1 MKYGSLILEKKEYVV
16 LKRLLNLSINYKEDT
31 RKYSVKRLETELQNA
46 VISDEELVPQDV
58 IRFNSVI
65 TVATDDGW
73 ENTFELVTPNDKNY
87 QNNKVSV
94 LTPMGSAVMGYAQ
107 GDVIDWEFPGGIK
120 KLRIV
125 NVKQNKSNKHYQL

>member
-31 RKYSVKRLETELQNA
+31 RKYSVKRLEAELQNA

-58 IRFNSVI
+58 IRFNSVV

>member
-16 LKRLLNLSINYKEDT
+16 LKRLLNLSKDYKEDT
-31 RKYSVKRLETELQNA
+31 RKYSVKRLESELQNA
-46 VISDEELVPQDV
+46 VINDDELVPQDV

-65 TVATDDGW
+65 TVATEDGW
-73 ENTFELVTPNDKNY
+73 ENTFELVTPNEKDY

-107 GDVIDWEFPGGIK
+107 NDVIDWEFPGGIK

-125 NVKQNKSNKHYQL
+125 NVKQNKSNKHFQL

>member
-31 RKYSVKRLETELQNA
+31 RKYSVKRLEAELQNA

-58 IRFNSVI
+58 IRFNSVV

-73 ENTFELVTPNDKNY
+73 ENTFELVMPNDKNY

-120 KLRIV
+120 KLRII

>member
-16 LKRLLNLSINYKEDT
+16 LKRLLNLTINYKEDT
-31 RKYSVKRLETELQNA
+31 RKYSVKRLEAELQNA
-46 VISDEELVPQDV
+46 IIHDEELVPLDV
-58 IRFNSVI
+58 IRFNSEI
-65 TVATDDGW
+65 TVTTDDGW
-73 ENTFELVTPNDKNY
+73 ENTFELVTPNEKDY
-87 QNNKVSV
+87 QSNKVSV

-107 GDVIDWEFPGGIK
+107 NDVIDWEFPGGIK

>member
-1 MKYGSLILEKKEYVV
+1 MKYGSLILEKKEYII
-16 LKRLLNLSINYKEDT
+16 LKRLLNLSANYKEDT
-31 RKYSVKRLETELQNA
+31 RKYSIKRLEAELQNA
-46 VISDEELVPQDV
+46 VINDDELVPLDV
-58 IRFNSVI
+58 VRFNSEI

-73 ENTFELVTPNDKNY
+73 KNTFELVTPNEKNY

-107 GDVIDWEFPGGIK
+107 DDIIDWEFPGGIK

>member
-1 MKYGSLILEKKEYVV
+1 MKYGSLILEKKEYVI
-16 LKRLLNLSINYKEDT
+16 LKRLLNLSKDYKEDT
-31 RKYSVKRLETELQNA
+31 RKYSVKRLENELQNA
-46 VISDEELVPQDV
+46 VINDDELVPQDV

-73 ENTFELVTPNDKNY
+73 ENTFELVTPNEKDY
-87 QNNKVSV
+87 QSNKVSV

-107 GDVIDWEFPGGIK
+107 DDVIDWEFPGGIK

-125 NVKQNKSNKHYQL
+125 NVKQHKSNKHYQL

>member
-1 MKYGSLILEKKEYVV
+1 MKYGSLIFEKKEYVA
-16 LKRLLNLSINYKEDT
+16 LKSLLNLSKNLKEDT
-31 RKYSVKRLETELQNA
+31 RKYSVKRLEAELQKA
-46 VISDEELVPQDV
+46 LIDDEELVPHDV

-73 ENTFELVTPNDKNY
+73 ENTFELVMPNDKNH

-107 GDVIDWEFPGGIK
+107 NDVIDWEFPGGIK
-120 KLRIV
+120 KLRIISV
-125 NVKQNKSNKHYQL
+125 VQNKSNKQYQL

>member
-16 LKRLLNLSINYKEDT
+16 LKRLLNLSKNYKEDT
-31 RKYSVKRLETELQNA
+31 RKYSVKRLESELQNA
-46 VISDEELVPQDV
+46 VINDEELVPQDI

-73 ENTFELVTPNDKNY
+73 ENTFELVTPNEKDY
-87 QNNKVSV
+87 QSNKVSV

-107 GDVIDWEFPGGIK
+107 DDVIDWEFPGGIK